1 MYWKQTEENDPKTF
15 SQIHNGI
22 GLIKRRS
29 IFEKRSELPVRVEI
43 WELDEGVSEGDHT
56 HDESNPLEEVYYFL
70 EGEGE
75 MTIDKKTIPVKDGDS
90 IMVPPEVDH
99 GIRNTGSI
107 PLKLMIIWGTP
118 QKKNTSI

>member
-29 IFEKRSELPVRVEI
+29 IFEKRSELPIRVEI

-56 HDESNPLEEVYYFL
+56 HDESHPLEEVYYFL
-70 EGEGE
+70 KGEGE
-75 MTIDKKTIPVKDGDS
+75 MTVDKKTIPVKDGDS
-90 IMVPPEVDH
+90 IMVPPGVDH
-99 GIRNTGSI
+99 GIRNTGRI
-107 PLKLMIIWGTP
+107 PLKLLIIWGVP
-118 QKKNTSI
+118 QKKKT